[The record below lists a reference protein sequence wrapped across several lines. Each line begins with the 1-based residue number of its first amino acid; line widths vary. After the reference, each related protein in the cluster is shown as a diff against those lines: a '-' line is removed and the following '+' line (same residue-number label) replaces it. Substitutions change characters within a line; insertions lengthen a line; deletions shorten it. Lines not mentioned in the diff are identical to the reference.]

1 MSRDCARPYHSS
13 VWGSVWRGDTSKF
26 IAVERVGIQYQSLE
40 FQQQESVATVSLA
53 CADTGNRIDS
63 RMADELKSVFRSV
76 IEDESIRVLLITG
89 SGGTFSVGR
98 PTPPTDLLSRGPE
111 ELTGW
116 ISRMQVTSALAE
128 LPIPVIAAVDGDA
141 FDHGLEL
148 ALAADLRIAS
158 EDARFALTDLVHG
171 TLPWDG
177 GTQRLPR
184 LVGPSWARDMI
195 FTGRIVSA
203 GEALEIGLVNR
214 VVKKDDLLEQ
224 THLLAA
230 TIMAGAPIATRYAKE
245 AVQMGMD
252 LSLSQGLRMEA
263 DLNILLHG
271 TTDRAEGIKSF
282 LERRRPQFR
291 GG

>member
-1 MSRDCARPYHSS
+1 MD
-13 VWGSVWRGDTSKF
+13 
-26 IAVERVGIQYQSLE
+26 

-53 CADTGNRIDS
+53 CAETSNRIDS
-63 RMADELKSVFRSV
+63 GMAVELKTVCRRV
-76 IEDESIRVLLITG
+76 IEDESIRLLIIAGTD
-89 SGGTFSVGR
+89 GTFSVGR
-98 PTPPTDLLSRGPE
+98 DTPLTGLLSQSPE
-111 ELTGW
+111 ELSGW
-116 ISRMQVTSALAE
+116 ISRMQVASALAE
-128 LPIPVIAAVDGDA
+128 LPIPVIAAVEGDA

-158 EDARFALTDLVHG
+158 ESARFALTDLVHG

-203 GEALEIGLVNR
+203 AEALNIGLVNR
-214 VVKKDDLLEQ
+214 VLKKDELWPQ
-224 THLLAA
+224 VTLLAEKI
-230 TIMAGAPIATRYAKE
+230 TAGAPIATRYAKE
-245 AVQMGMD
+245 AVQLGID
-252 LSLSQGLRMEA
+252 LTLPQGLRMEA

-282 LERRRPQFR
+282 LERRRPHFR
-291 GG
+291 RG

>member
-1 MSRDCARPYHSS
+1 MEQ
-13 VWGSVWRGDTSKF
+13 
-26 IAVERVGIQYQSLE
+26 VEIKYQSLD
-40 FQQQESVATVSLA
+40 FQRRESVATVMLA
-53 CADTGNRIDS
+53 GAETGNRIGGG
-63 RMADELKSVFRSV
+63 MAAELKTICRKV
-76 IEDESIRVLLITG
+76 IEDESIRLLIVAG

-98 PTPPTDLLSRGPE
+98 ETPPTDLLSRGPE
-111 ELTGW
+111 ELQGW
-116 ISRMQVTSALAE
+116 ISRMQVASALAE
-128 LPIPVIAAVDGDA
+128 LPIPVIAAVEGDA

-184 LVGPSWARDMI
+184 LVGSSWARDMI

-203 GEALEIGLVNR
+203 GEALGVGLVNR
-214 VVKKDDLLEQ
+214 VVTNDELMAQ
-224 THLLAA
+224 VTLLAESI
-230 TIMAGAPIATRYAKE
+230 TAGGPVATRYAKE

-252 LSLSQGLRMEA
+252 LTLFQGLRMEA
-263 DLNILLHG
+263 DLNILLHA

-282 LERRRPQFR
+282 LDRRPPHF
-291 GG
+291 GGS